1 MTIKELERRTGLPRT
16 SIRFYEQEGL
26 LTPERR
32 ENNYRD
38 YSEDNVR
45 TLEKI
50 KLLRRLSLDL
60 DAIRRLQAGEL
71 SLSRALAGQ
80 ALALEGDRADLE
92 RYAQVCEELSR
103 TETSYDDLDPE
114 PWLAALEEKSLPLSR
129 RVDPAE
135 QDSIAAAPYPWRR
148 FFARALD
155 WSLAAVLWTAFR
167 LLLFRWD
174 WAGWGPEALY
184 GYADAASLWLGGWLF
199 LLLLEPILLCT
210 WGYTPGKC
218 LLRLKVRQVDG
229 SKLTWWSAL
238 RRTLHLFLRGTGL
251 GIPLLRLV
259 CLATSWSA
267 CRRDRV
273 LPWDRGLEY
282 TARPAGAMR
291 TGAFVLAVLLLWAV
305 RPLDRIDDWS
315 YRIPY
320 PSGPLTPAQV
330 VENYNFLEQRMPQP
344 WSDVFGERP
353 IPVLNEDG
361 SWAVPPPV
369 YLEQWHWVSLEDSE
383 WGPVEF
389 TTDEEGYV
397 TGFTLL
403 WSPKGNPHQE
413 TLDLWFSMTEFLPHL
428 FSAISPGGAAWSAPW
443 RDCANDRDGFDLV
456 RSLDQV
462 NFAQVGSSLS
472 VSGRQTEGVTAQIEV
487 LSSVGY
493 QLTGENGRLLQEA
506 PGAGELTLR
515 FTARLEHEKEETA

>member
-71 SLSRALAGQ
+71 SLSQALAGQ

-155 WSLAAVLWTAFR
+155 LSLAGILWSALQYLVLHWYWPEFGLMGLADTLVSA
-167 LLLFRWD
+167 
-174 WAGWGPEALY
+174 WGA
-184 GYADAASLWLGGWLF
+184 WLF
-199 LLLLEPILLCT
+199 LLVLEPILLRT
-210 WGYTPGKC
+210 WGYTPGKR
-218 LLRLKVRQVDG
+218 LLRLKVRREDG
-229 SKLTWWSAL
+229 SKLDLEQAVI
-238 RRTLHLFLRGTGL
+238 RTAWIFLRGFALNIPFLNLLCL
-251 GIPLLRLV
+251 GTCYDKCV
-259 CLATSWSA
+259 K
-267 CRRDRV
+267 DQV
-273 LPWDRGLEY
+273 MPWDQGLRY
-282 TARPAGAMR
+282 AVRPAGKKR
-291 TGAFVLAVLLLWAV
+291 VAVYAAILLLT
-305 RPLDRIDDWS
+305 P
-315 YRIPY
+315 IPSLAIESESWRL
-320 PSGPLTPAQV
+320 PNPDGPLTPEQV
-330 VENYNFLEQRMPQP
+330 VENYNFLERRVESL
-344 WSDVFGERP
+344 WGERP
-353 IPVLNEDG
+353 QLSLAPDG
-361 SWAVPPPV
+361 RWQEAPPV
-369 YLEQWHWVSLEDSE
+369 YQELQEGWMWLELEDSE

-389 TTDEEGYV
+389 STDEDGYV
-397 TGFTLL
+397 TGFSVT
-403 WSPKGNPHQE
+403 WSPRGSSYGEK
-413 TLDLWFSMTEFLPHL
+413 LDLWWPTTEFLPNL
-428 FSAISPGGAAWSAPW
+428 FLALSPGAEDWSFPW
-443 RDCANDRDGFDLV
+443 QKTFSDKRVDAVGLALA
-456 RSLDQV
+456 LDQV
-462 NFAQVGSSLS
+462 DFSQTGSRLS
-472 VSGRQTEGVTAQIEV
+472 SQREDLGGLTGTVEV
-487 LSSVGY
+487 LDSQGY
-493 QLTGENGRLLQEA
+493 QSTIETGRLLQED
-506 PGAGELTLR
+506 PGNGVLVLR
-515 FTARLEHEKEETA
+515 FTAALSD

>member
-71 SLSRALAGQ
+71 SLSQALAGQ

-129 RVDPAE
+129 RVDPTE

-155 WSLAAVLWTAFR
+155 LSLAGILWSALQYLVLHWYWPEFGLMGFADTLVSA
-167 LLLFRWD
+167 
-174 WAGWGPEALY
+174 WGA
-184 GYADAASLWLGGWLF
+184 WLF
-199 LLLLEPILLCT
+199 LLVLEPILLCT
-210 WGYTPGKC
+210 WGYTPGKR
-218 LLRLKVRQVDG
+218 LLRLKVRREDG
-229 SKLTWWSAL
+229 SKLDLERAVI
-238 RRTLHLFLRGTGL
+238 RTAWIFLRGFAL
-251 GIPLLRLV
+251 GIPLLNLL
-259 CLATSWSA
+259 CLGT
-267 CRRDRV
+267 CYDRCIKDQV
-273 LPWDRGLEY
+273 MPWDQGLRY
-282 TARPAGAMR
+282 TVRPAGKKR
-291 TGAFVLAVLLLWAV
+291 TAVYAAILLL
-305 RPLDRIDDWS
+305 S
-315 YRIPY
+315 SIPNLAIVSESWRL
-320 PSGPLTPAQV
+320 PNPDGPLTPEQV
-330 VENYNFLEQRMPQP
+330 VENYNFLERRVESL
-344 WSDVFGERP
+344 WGERP
-353 IPVLNEDG
+353 QLSLEPDG
-361 SWAVPPPV
+361 RWREAPPV
-369 YLEQWHWVSLEDSE
+369 YQELQEGWMWLELEDSE

-389 TTDEEGYV
+389 STDEDGYV
-397 TGFTLL
+397 TGFSVT
-403 WSPKGNPHQE
+403 WSPRGSSYGEK
-413 TLDLWFSMTEFLPHL
+413 LDLWWPTTEFLPNL
-428 FSAISPGGAAWSAPW
+428 FLALSPGAEDWSFPW
-443 RDCANDRDGFDLV
+443 QKTFSDKRVDAVGLALA
-456 RSLDQV
+456 LDQV

-515 FTARLEHEKEETA
+515 FTAALSD